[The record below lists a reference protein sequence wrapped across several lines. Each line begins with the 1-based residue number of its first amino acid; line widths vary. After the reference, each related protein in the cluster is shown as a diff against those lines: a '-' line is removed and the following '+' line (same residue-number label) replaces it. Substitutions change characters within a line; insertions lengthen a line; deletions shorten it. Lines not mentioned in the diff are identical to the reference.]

1 MKKRINREKDT
12 VTVQFERFEASMIR
26 SAIYYIE
33 KGKDWHDH
41 ITSIEK
47 NILMELYEKIK
58 MPE

>member
-12 VTVQFERFEASMIR
+12 VTVQLERFEAMMVR
-26 SAIYYIE
+26 SAIFYIE

-41 ITSIEK
+41 ITSIEHDV
-47 NILMELYEKIK
+47 LWDLFEKLK